1 LVERAQIKGRPAQ
14 TAFDWRIV
22 SARRWGA
29 MCSTCPDR
37 FGAIRLRDLPASPA
51 SELVFGDE
59 AIVRW

>member
-1 LVERAQIKGRPAQ
+1 
-14 TAFDWRIV
+14 
-22 SARRWGA
+22 

-59 AIVRW
+59 AIDR